1 MGGHSSSWSR
11 PGPIQLEDNPRCF
24 RSALTETPPRLRP
37 IRLRPIQRP
46 FLGTGLSRTQGNQEP
61 LCCEPVGT
69 NPFLKVSNR
78 STPSDYPAELSLLL
92 PLNDRYPNLSHTQ
105 SEDSHACSQYS
116 HSYCHSAHI
125 DPLDIVLVFA
135 PGLQFTHLLARQWIG
150 ALATAASCLFAFSAS
165 VLDKAVCRR
174 SSHQVRCQL

>member
-1 MGGHSSSWSR
+1 VS
-11 PGPIQLEDNPRCF
+11 
-24 RSALTETPPRLRP
+24 RSAPIPFSRCRIDPLRL
-37 IRLRPIQRP
+37 I
-46 FLGTGLSRTQGNQEP
+46 
-61 LCCEPVGT
+61 
-69 NPFLKVSNR
+69 
-78 STPSDYPAELSLLL
+78 YPTELSLLL

-116 HSYCHSAHI
+116 HSYVSARI
-125 DPLDIVLVFA
+125 LIPWTLSYLVFA